1 MVLKEAIAY
10 YVSSGSTVFCTFLD
24 ASKAFDRVQYC
35 KLFRQLVDRDVPPV
49 WLRLLANMYTN
60 HSTQIAWN
68 GICST
73 SFLVKNGVKQGG
85 ILSPVLFCVYLDGL
99 LKLLEFSGVGCF
111 IGRCF
116 VGALAYA
123 DDIVLLAPTAGALRT
138 MLSIC
143 DEYADDFDVIF
154 NARKSRWLLMG
165 RSAMTGPEPMFYI
178 NGKSIERVGE
188 WLHLGHLITDDCN
201 DDGDILFRNRT
212 LCRQINDVLCYFK
225 NRGSLI
231 TQKLLKSF
239 CMSLYGC
246 ELWPLE
252 QSKIGLISVSWRK
265 GLRRAWKLPYNTHCS
280 ILPVLSSSLPLF
292 DEICCRTIKFINKC
306 LKSDSTL
313 VKFVSNY
320 GVFFGRS
327 LSPIGRNVLSC
338 CSRYNLSL
346 FDIDALTSS
355 FIANDFYAKLEEG
368 LISRVLLLLELLFL
382 RDGGGSLPGFTGE
395 EIELFIQSLCTS

>member
-1 MVLKEAIAY
+1 
-10 YVSSGSTVFCTFLD
+10 
-24 ASKAFDRVQYC
+24 
-35 KLFRQLVDRDVPPV
+35 
-49 WLRLLANMYTN
+49 
-60 HSTQIAWN
+60 
-68 GICST
+68 
-73 SFLVKNGVKQGG
+73 
-85 ILSPVLFCVYLDGL
+85 
-99 LKLLEFSGVGCF
+99 
-111 IGRCF
+111 
-116 VGALAYA
+116 
-123 DDIVLLAPTAGALRT
+123 
-138 MLSIC
+138 
-143 DEYADDFDVIF
+143 
-154 NARKSRWLLMG
+154 
-165 RSAMTGPEPMFYI
+165 MTGPEPMFYI

-212 LCRQINDVLCYFK
+212 LCRQINDVSCNFK
-225 NRGSLI
+225 NCGSLI

-265 GLRRAWKLPYNTHCS
+265 GLRRAWKLPYHTHRS

-306 LKSDSTL
+306 LKSDSIL